1 MTDLANLSSVIGM
14 FVGFIFT
21 LLIFSYLLGDNAL
34 FRFAAHIFIG
44 VSAGYIASIAFLNVI
59 WPRLL
64 SPALFGLP
72 EERLLAAIPLLLSG
86 LLLAKATSRLNRL
99 GSPVM
104 AFLAGVGAAVVVGGA
119 VTGTLFPQAAATI
132 NLFDMQ
138 AMQTS
143 GKSLGTGLFNGAIML
158 AGALVSLAYFHFHV
172 RTPKPAWLQV
182 ISWAGQAMIA
192 IALGAVF
199 AGVYMA
205 ALAAL
210 VERLS
215 ALVEFIRWF
224 INPAT

>member
-1 MTDLANLSSVIGM
+1 MTDLANLSSIIGM
-14 FVGFIFT
+14 FVGFVFT

-34 FRFAAHIFIG
+34 FRFATHVFIG
-44 VSAGYIASIAFLNVI
+44 VSAGYIASMAFFNVI

-72 EERLLAAIPLLLSG
+72 EERLLAAVPLLLSG
-86 LLLAKATSRLNRL
+86 LLLAKVTSRLNKL

-119 VTGTLFPQAAATI
+119 VTGTLFPQTAATI

-138 AMQTS
+138 AIQTS
-143 GKSLGTGLFNGAIML
+143 GRSISAGLFNGAIML
-158 AGALVSLAYFHFHV
+158 AGVLVSLAYFHFHT
-172 RTPKPAWLQV
+172 RAPKPAWLQA

-210 VERLS
+210 VERLG

>member
-14 FVGFIFT
+14 FVGFVFT

-34 FRFAAHIFIG
+34 FRFATHVFIG
-44 VSAGYIASIAFLNVI
+44 VSAGYVVSMAFLNVI

-64 SPALFGLP
+64 SPVLSGLP

-86 LLLAKATSRLNRL
+86 LLLAKATSRLNKF

-143 GKSLGTGLFNGAIML
+143 GKPLGAGLFNGTIML
-158 AGALVSLAYFHFHV
+158 VGALVSLTYFHFHV
-172 RTPKPAWLQV
+172 RTPKPLWLQAV
-182 ISWAGQAMIA
+182 SWAGQAMIA

-210 VERLS
+210 VERLG